1 MEHTEKKSQ
10 KKTSQSQNAGFLFA
24 VGLGV
29 AAIIGLVIWYV
40 LGIQSVKALSES
52 RFAEVSSRVFN
63 IPVATINGN
72 KIGYHEYVDNL
83 RAMRTFFDTDT
94 EGLERPTDAD
104 MSDYVLSRLLVNGLI
119 TQVARDFRVSL
130 SREEI
135 NSIVE
140 RDLLSSF
147 ASKEEAE
154 QEIITRYGWTFDEF
168 VQKIVV
174 PTELER
180 KLSEVYIASV
190 GSTGEEEVVRAQAE
204 DILAQIKDGASF
216 EEMAREY
223 GTDGTSAEGGDLG
236 WFARGVMV
244 PEFEEAVFSLGAGD
258 LADELV
264 QTQFGYHIVKV
275 DDYRIGEDPMTGEEV
290 EEVKARHILFRVTG
304 QDIMQFR
311 EYMNGLLMD
320 ATITV
325 AKGLKNPFE
334 DLYEEVGS
342 PNNMIDVSEL
352 NLEDFDIEFE

>member
-1 MEHTEKKSQ
+1 MDHTEKNSE
-10 KKTSQSQNAGFLFA
+10 KKNSQSQNTGFLFA

-29 AAIIGLVIWYV
+29 AVIIGLVVWYI
-40 LGIQSVKALSES
+40 LGVQSVKALSES

-94 EGLERPTDAD
+94 DGLERPTDAD

-119 TQVARDFRVSL
+119 TQAARDFRVSL
-130 SREEI
+130 SQEEI

-140 RDLLSSF
+140 RDLLASF
-147 ASKEEAE
+147 ANKEEAE
-154 QEIITRYGWTFDEF
+154 KEISTRYGWTFDEF

-190 GSTGEEEVVRAQAE
+190 GSAGEEEAVRAQAE
-204 DILAQIKDGASF
+204 DILSQIKAGASF
-216 EEMAREY
+216 EDMAREY
-223 GTDGTSAEGGDLG
+223 GSDGTSAEGGDLG

-244 PEFEEAVFSLGAGD
+244 PEFEQAVFD
-258 LADELV
+258 LAPGELADSLV
-264 QTQFGYHIVKV
+264 ETQFGYHIVKV
-275 DDYRIGEDPMTGEEV
+275 DDYRVGSDPVTGEEM
-290 EEVKARHILFRVTG
+290 EEVKARHILFRISG
-304 QDIMQFR
+304 QDIMKFR
-311 EYMNGLLMD
+311 EYMNTLLMD

-325 AKGLKNPFE
+325 AKGLRNPFE
-334 DLYEEVGS
+334 DLYQEIDAETS
-342 PNNMIDVSEL
+342 TIDVSEL
-352 NLEDFDIEFE
+352 NLEDFDVELE